1 MSLSNREGGGGRQ
14 TVSQETCQLWY
25 GDDEF
30 QITRFD
36 CTELTFRFK
45 ECMYPLR
52 KSILY
57 NPAAYYMIRVGFL
70 SLWPEH
76 TRAVAC
82 GRKAIFM
89 LFCRPRQGDFRCS
102 TTLYFKEDKSHEKKI
117 VALLCTVAMT
127 CTLLAGCGQSAADT
141 TAGTFETEDS
151 TEVETDAVS
160 DQEAANN
167 VAALIDAI
175 YVQERTDETDAQCTA
190 AKEAWDALTDVQKEL
205 VAGEFADPDYFGR
218 DTGDALSMIRAIRM
232 RSERMRFWL

>member
-1 MSLSNREGGGGRQ
+1 MKQLVPQEAAENRETGERPVRSRHCKQEHTASYMSLRNREGGGGRQ

-76 TRAVAC
+76 THGQSPAAERDF
-82 GRKAIFM
+82 FM
-89 LFCRPRQGDFRCS
+89 LFCRPRQGFPVFH
-102 TTLYFKEDKSHEKKI
+102 YHIFQ
-117 VALLCTVAMT
+117 
-127 CTLLAGCGQSAADT
+127 GG
-141 TAGTFETEDS
+141 
-151 TEVETDAVS
+151 
-160 DQEAANN
+160 
-167 VAALIDAI
+167 
-175 YVQERTDETDAQCTA
+175 
-190 AKEAWDALTDVQKEL
+190 
-205 VAGEFADPDYFGR
+205 
-218 DTGDALSMIRAIRM
+218 
-232 RSERMRFWL
+232 

>member
-1 MSLSNREGGGGRQ
+1 MKQLVPQEAAENRETGERPVRSRHCKQEHTASYMSLSNREGGGGRQ

-76 TRAVAC
+76 T
-82 GRKAIFM
+82 
-89 LFCRPRQGDFRCS
+89 
-102 TTLYFKEDKSHEKKI
+102 H
-117 VALLCTVAMT
+117 
-127 CTLLAGCGQSAADT
+127 GQSPAAERDFFY
-141 TAGTFETEDS
+141 AFL
-151 TEVETDAVS
+151 
-160 DQEAANN
+160 QAASRISG
-167 VAALIDAI
+167 VPLPYISRRI
-175 YVQERTDETDAQCTA
+175 KVMKKR
-190 AKEAWDALTDVQKEL
+190 L
-205 VAGEFADPDYFGR
+205 
-218 DTGDALSMIRAIRM
+218 
-232 RSERMRFWL
+232 